1 MYDLAMGSDAASLL
15 QQALALPDDEREELA
30 AELLASLDGPDSE
43 YSPEKADA
51 FAREIERRIER
62 FANGESEGVDLA
74 TARQR
79 VKAALSD
86 G

>member
-1 MYDLAMGSDAASLL
+1 MGSDTASLL
-15 QQALALPDDEREELA
+15 QQALALPEDEREMLA
-30 AELLASLDGPDSE
+30 VELLASLDGPDPE
-43 YSPEKADA
+43 YSPAKADA
-51 FAREIERRIER
+51 WAHEVERRIER

-79 VKAALSD
+79 VKAALAD